1 MAEKIRADPDFKPL
15 PGVKQGCGPDAGCYN
30 CGFCIASMTRLLFLL
45 FLLPALAVAD
55 VPPPPPVAAK
65 AWLLYDFTSAQ
76 AITSEKAQE
85 RIEPASL
92 TKLMTAYL
100 AFAALKQKTLA
111 LDRVVPVSERAWKAS
126 GSRMFIEPR
135 KPVTVDELL
144 HGMIVQ
150 SGNDACIAIA
160 EAVAGSEE
168 GFVQMMNR
176 EAQRL
181 GMKNSNFTNSS
192 GLPDP
197 RHYSTAG
204 DLGLL
209 AVALIRDFPEYYPM
223 YALREYRYNNIT
235 QQNRNRLLWLDP
247 NVDGMKTGYTENA
260 GFCLIASAKRGTRRL
275 LSVVLGA
282 NSDGARAQESQKLLN
297 YGFQF
302 YDSVKLY
309 DRGQAV
315 STLEV
320 LKGGENRVKAGF
332 QSDFYVSVPRGLA
345 EQVKADLVS
354 MQPLVAPISVGQKV
368 GSIKLT
374 LQNKP
379 LGEYPVVALE
389 NVAIAGF
396 LGRTWDGMRL
406 WFK

>member
-1 MAEKIRADPDFKPL
+1 MTL
-15 PGVKQGCGPDAGCYN
+15 
-30 CGFCIASMTRLLFLL
+30 TRLLVFLL
-45 FLLPALAVAD
+45 LLPALAFAD
-55 VPPPPPVAAK
+55 APAPPPIAAK
-65 AWLLYDFTSAQ
+65 AWLLYDVTSAQ
-76 AITSEKAQE
+76 AITSANEHE
-85 RIEPASL
+85 RVEPASL
-92 TKLMTAYL
+92 TKLMTTYL
-100 AFAALKQKTLA
+100 AFAALKQKTLT
-111 LDRVVPVSERAWKAS
+111 LEQVVPVSERAWKAT

-135 KPVTVDELL
+135 KPVNVDELL
-144 HGMIVQ
+144 HGVIVQ
-150 SGNDACIAIA
+150 SGNDACIALA

-168 GFVQMMNR
+168 VFVQMMNR

-181 GMKNSNFTNSS
+181 GMKDTSFTNAS

-197 RHYSTAG
+197 KHYSTAY

-209 AVALIRDFPEYYPM
+209 AAALIRDFPEYYPL
-223 YALREYRYNNIT
+223 YSLREYRYNNIT

-247 NVDGMKTGYTENA
+247 NVDGLKTGYTENA

-282 NSDGARAQESQKLLN
+282 NSDSGRAQESQKLLN

-309 DRGQAV
+309 DKAQAV

-320 LKGGENRVKAGF
+320 LKGSENRLKAGF
-332 QSDFYVSVPRGLA
+332 LSDFYVSVPRGLA
-345 EQVKADLVS
+345 DQLKADLVS
-354 MQPLVAPISVGQKV
+354 IQPLVAPIGVGQRVGAVKV
-368 GSIKLT
+368 T
-374 LQNKP
+374 LQNKL

-396 LGRTWDGMRL
+396 FGRAWDGMRL

>member
-1 MAEKIRADPDFKPL
+1 MTL
-15 PGVKQGCGPDAGCYN
+15 
-30 CGFCIASMTRLLFLL
+30 TRLLVFLL
-45 FLLPALAVAD
+45 LLPALAFAD
-55 VPPPPPVAAK
+55 APAPPPIAAK

-76 AITSEKAQE
+76 AITSANEHE
-85 RIEPASL
+85 RVEPASL

-100 AFAALKQKTLA
+100 AFAALKQKTLTPEQ
-111 LDRVVPVSERAWKAS
+111 VVPVSDRAWKAA

-135 KPVTVDELL
+135 KPVKVDELL
-144 HGMIVQ
+144 HGMITQ
-150 SGNDACIAIA
+150 SGNDACIALA
-160 EAVAGSEE
+160 EAIAGSEE
-168 GFVQMMNR
+168 VFAQMMNR

-181 GMKNSNFTNSS
+181 GMKDTSFTNAS

-197 RHYSTAG
+197 KHYSTAY

-209 AVALIRDFPEYYPM
+209 AAALIRDFPEYYPL
-223 YALREYRYNNIT
+223 YSLREYRYNNIT
-235 QQNRNRLLWLDP
+235 QPNRNRLLWLDP

-282 NSDGARAQESQKLLN
+282 NSDSGRAQESQKLLN

-309 DRGQAV
+309 DKGQAV

-320 LKGGENRVKAGF
+320 LKGTEGRLKAGF
-332 QSDFYVSVPRGLA
+332 LSDFYVSVPRGLGD
-345 EQVKADLVS
+345 QLKADLVS
-354 MQPLVAPISVGQKV
+354 LQPLVAPIGLGQKV
-368 GSIKLT
+368 GTVKVT
-374 LQNKP
+374 LQNKL
-379 LGEYPVVALE
+379 LGEYPVVALQ

-396 LGRTWDGMRL
+396 FGRAWDGMRL

>member
-1 MAEKIRADPDFKPL
+1 MIL
-15 PGVKQGCGPDAGCYN
+15 
-30 CGFCIASMTRLLFLL
+30 IRLLVFLL
-45 FLLPALAVAD
+45 LLPALAFAD
-55 VPPPPPVAAK
+55 APPPPAIAAK

-76 AITSEKAQE
+76 PIASANEHE
-85 RIEPASL
+85 RVEPASL
-92 TKLMTAYL
+92 TKLMTAYV
-100 AFAALKQKTLA
+100 AFSALRQKTLT
-111 LDRVVPVSERAWKAS
+111 LDQILPVSERAWKAP

-135 KPVTVDELL
+135 KPVKVEELL
-144 HGMIVQ
+144 HGMITQ
-150 SGNDACIAIA
+150 SGNDACIALA
-160 EAVAGSEE
+160 EAIAGSEE
-168 GFVQMMNR
+168 VFAQMMKR

-181 GMKNSNFTNSS
+181 GMKDTNFDNAT

-197 RHYSTAG
+197 KHYSTAY

-209 AVALIRDFPEYYPM
+209 ATALIRDFPEYYPL
-223 YALREYRYNNIT
+223 YSLREYRYNNIT
-235 QQNRNRLLWLDP
+235 QPNRNRLLWLDP

-282 NSDGARAQESQKLLN
+282 NSDSARAQVSQKLLN

-302 YDSVKLY
+302 YDAVKLY
-309 DRGQAV
+309 DKGQAV

-320 LKGGENRVKAGF
+320 WKGTESRLKAGF

-345 EQVKADLVS
+345 DQLKADLVS
-354 MQPLVAPISVGQKV
+354 MQPLLAPISVGQKV
-368 GSIKLT
+368 GSVKLT

-379 LGEYPVVALE
+379 LGEYPVVALQ
-389 NVAIAGF
+389 NVAVARF
-396 LGRTWDGMRL
+396 FGRAWDSMRL

>member
-1 MAEKIRADPDFKPL
+1 
-15 PGVKQGCGPDAGCYN
+15 
-30 CGFCIASMTRLLFLL
+30 MTLKHLLAFLL
-45 FLLPALAVAD
+45 LLPALAFAD
-55 VPPPPPVAAK
+55 APPPPPIAAK
-65 AWLLYDFTSAQ
+65 AWLLYDVTSAQ
-76 AITSEKAQE
+76 VISSANPHE
-85 RIEPASL
+85 RVEPASL

-100 AFAALKQKTLA
+100 AFSALRQKTLTPEQ
-111 LDRVVPVSERAWKAS
+111 VVPVSERAWKAP
-126 GSRMFIEPR
+126 GSRMFIEPK
-135 KPVTVDELL
+135 KPVKVEELL
-144 HGMIVQ
+144 HGMVTQ
-150 SGNDACIAIA
+150 SGNDACIALA
-160 EAVAGSEE
+160 EAIAGSEE
-168 GFVQMMNR
+168 AFVQMMNR

-181 GMKNSNFTNSS
+181 GMKSTGFTNST
-192 GLPDP
+192 GLSDP
-197 RHYSTAG
+197 KHYSTAY

-209 AVALIRDFPEYYPM
+209 AAALIRDFPEYYPL
-223 YALREYRYNNIT
+223 YSLREYRYNNIN
-235 QQNRNRLLWLDP
+235 QPNRNRLLWLDP

-282 NSDGARAQESQKLLN
+282 SSDNARAQESQKLLN
-297 YGFQF
+297 FGFQF

-309 DRGQAV
+309 DKGQAV

-320 LKGGENRVKAGF
+320 WKGAESRLKAGF

-345 EQVKADLVS
+345 DQLKADLVS
-354 MQPLVAPISVGQKV
+354 TQPLVAPIGVGQKV
-368 GSIKLT
+368 GTVKLT

-396 LGRTWDGMRL
+396 FGRAWDSMRL

>member
-1 MAEKIRADPDFKPL
+1 M
-15 PGVKQGCGPDAGCYN
+15 CGWYN
-30 CGFCIASMTRLLFLL
+30 WPFFAPFMTLKRLLALL
-45 FLLPALAVAD
+45 LLLPALAFAD
-55 VPPPPPVAAK
+55 APPPPSIAAK
-65 AWLLYDFTSAQ
+65 AWLLYDVTSAQ
-76 AITSEKAQE
+76 VISSANQHE
-85 RIEPASL
+85 RVEPASL

-100 AFAALKQKTLA
+100 AFAALRQKTLTPEQ
-111 LDRVVPVSERAWKAS
+111 VVPVSERAWKAS
-126 GSRMFIEPR
+126 GSRMFIEPK
-135 KPVTVDELL
+135 KPVKVEELL
-144 HGMIVQ
+144 HGMITQ
-150 SGNDACIAIA
+150 SGNDACIALA
-160 EAVAGSEE
+160 EAIAGSEE
-168 GFVQMMNR
+168 AFAQMMNR

-181 GMKNSNFTNSS
+181 GMKETNFTSAT
-192 GLPDP
+192 GLPDVK
-197 RHYSTAG
+197 HYSTAY
-204 DLGLL
+204 DLALL
-209 AVALIRDFPEYYPM
+209 APALIRDFPEYYPL
-223 YALREYRYNNIT
+223 YSLREYRYNNIN
-235 QQNRNRLLWLDP
+235 QPNRNRLLWLDP

-282 NSDGARAQESQKLLN
+282 SSDNGRAQESQKLLN

-309 DRGQAV
+309 DKGQAV

-320 LKGGENRVKAGF
+320 WKGTESRLKAGF

-345 EQVKADLVS
+345 DQLKADLVS
-354 MQPLVAPISVGQKV
+354 MQPLVAPIGVGQKV
-368 GSIKLT
+368 GTVKLT

-396 LGRTWDGMRL
+396 FGRAWDSMRL